1 VCRGRAGPVAR
12 LALDYVIEGRRIP
25 EQLRLL
31 ADTVQEVVLDV
42 FAAPPRDRYQIVTE
56 HRPGQLIC
64 EDTGLGI
71 ERTDDLVVLQ
81 VFQQGR
87 SEEQKRALYAGLAT
101 RLEGATGLAPSDL
114 IVSVMGNS
122 REDWSF
128 GLGRAQFL
136 EGEL

>member
-1 VCRGRAGPVAR
+1 VPLVRI
-12 LALDYVIEGRRIP
+12 DVIEGRRSR

-31 ADTVQEVVLDV
+31 ADTVQEVVLER
-42 FAAPPRDRYQIVTE
+42 FAAPPRDRYQVLTE
-56 HRPGQLIC
+56 HRPGQLMC

-71 ERTDDLVVLQ
+71 ERSDDLVVLQ

-87 SEEQKRALYAGLAT
+87 SEEQKRALYAGLAQ
-101 RLEGATGLAPSDL
+101 RLGEATGLAPGDL
-114 IVSVMGNS
+114 VVSVVRNT

-136 EGEL
+136 DDDL

>member
-1 VCRGRAGPVAR
+1 VPLVRIDVF
-12 LALDYVIEGRRIP
+12 EGRRTP

-31 ADTVQEVVLDV
+31 ADTVQDVMLEV
-42 FAAPPRDRYQIVTE
+42 FAAPPRDRYQVLAE

-64 EDTGLGI
+64 EDTGLGL
-71 ERTDDLVVLQ
+71 ERTDDLVILQ

-87 SEEQKRALYAGLAT
+87 SEEQKRALYAGLAE
-101 RLEGATGLAPSDL
+101 RLETVTGLAPSDL
-114 IVSVMGNS
+114 IVSVVGNT

-136 EGEL
+136 DGDL

>member
-1 VCRGRAGPVAR
+1 VPLVRIDV
-12 LALDYVIEGRRIP
+12 VEGRRSP

-31 ADTVQEVVLDV
+31 ADTVQEVLLDV
-42 FAAPPRDRYQIVTE
+42 FAAPPRDRYQVITE

-87 SEEQKRALYAGLAT
+87 SAAQKRALYAALCRRLGEVSGLPA
-101 RLEGATGLAPSDL
+101 GDL
-114 IVSVMGNS
+114 VVSVMAS
-122 REDWSF
+122 TREDWSF

-136 EGEL
+136 DGDL

>member
-1 VCRGRAGPVAR
+1 MPLVRIDV
-12 LALDYVIEGRRIP
+12 VEGRRTP
-25 EQLRLL
+25 EQLRRL
-31 ADTVQEVVLDV
+31 ADTIQEVMLDV
-42 FAAPPRDRYQIVTE
+42 FAAPPRDRYQVLTE

-64 EDTGLGI
+64 EDTGLGL

-87 SEEQKRALYAGLAT
+87 SEDQKRALYAGLAR
-101 RLEGATGLAPSDL
+101 RLEEATGLAPSDL
-114 IVSVMGNS
+114 IVSMVGNS

-128 GLGRAQFL
+128 GMGRAQFL

>member
-1 VCRGRAGPVAR
+1 VPLVRIDV
-12 LALDYVIEGRRIP
+12 VEGRRTP

-31 ADTVQEVVLDV
+31 ADTVQDAILDL
-42 FAAPPRDRYQIVTE
+42 FAAPPRDRYQVLTE

-64 EDTGLGI
+64 EDTGLGM

-81 VFQQGR
+81 IFQQGR
-87 SEEQKRALYAGLAT
+87 SEEQKRALYAGLAE
-101 RLEGATGLAPSDL
+101 RLEKVTGLAPSDL
-114 IVSVMGNS
+114 IVSVVGNT

-136 EGEL
+136 DGDL